1 MNLNKHVLVLIVFIT
16 LPYCSF
22 KLIAS
27 SYLDESCTTD
37 LSTVNFAHCKKTEK
51 NFRTAILAIHGWN
64 GTCRTTFGEQ
74 KNSLYKVL
82 GTRQFYDFDCFQY
95 DSTHLSIRENTDALH
110 LRLRELTQLGYQRI
124 FLVTHST
131 GGIIA
136 QQLLVDKYVDK
147 LSIANNYSLKISEIH
162 AWATPINGLRSNIS
176 VPGTLLSVFGFSP
189 ETLPDL
195 DADSDYLENLKLKM
209 KSFNNQYVASPPL
222 RQGKMRIK
230 TVFYQGQGEDWVV
243 HSIEKAI
250 GVNDGWFNSSLHKI
264 VNTNQGHSHNI
275 GKSGTNYYPT
285 YPAEMLTLSALLQ
298 LKVIPRYEE
307 IFPSNISVVTID
319 MENRQ
324 RKVVDGLI
332 FYATENFTG
341 AFDASIGF
349 LHRIFTQSF
358 ERSHVVDEELVK
370 GFLDTLKRRAAEP
383 DKDFVRFVD
392 EFIAQVIMPYDPS
405 GGENLRKLGY
415 NNSNVVNMILETVA
429 LMRKAKNIYALEND
443 FNINNTDAELTA
455 LYSSL
460 DSFNNKML
468 NITQRFLVSSHGP
481 VQRKALEQIYE
492 NIQDIRDTQ
501 IVSNK
506 LVTGLSSYYLDGE
519 KYNQLNQ
526 HAKDLVANTFSH
538 LLKNSHPSQ
547 AIMTSLN
554 IPVTYLGE
562 TRPSWFTLNN
572 KNVVHEVIK
581 AMPTDGRSITKNQEQ
596 LLFSIA
602 EHGGVMANDYS
613 SSIMAIEKAQ
623 QLIGQKAISINLMST
638 IEKAK
643 KNSPFP
649 KISNE
654 IDRKFLKINE
664 ANFPIQQ

>member
-1 MNLNKHVLVLIVFIT
+1 MNLNKHVLVIIVFIT

-27 SYLDESCTTD
+27 SNLDESCTTD
-37 LSTVNFAHCKKTEK
+37 LSTISFAHCKKAEK

-110 LRLRELTQLGYQRI
+110 FRLRELDQLGYQRI

-136 QQLLVDKYVDK
+136 QQLIVDKYVDK
-147 LSIANNYSLKISEIH
+147 LSIANNYSLNILEIH

-176 VPGTLLSVFGFSP
+176 VPGKLLSALGFSP

-209 KSFNNQYVASPPL
+209 KSFNNQYAAATAF
-222 RQGKMRIK
+222 RQGKMEIK

-243 HSIEKAI
+243 HSIEKAT
-250 GVNDGWFNSSLHKI
+250 GVNDGWFNSSLHTI

-285 YPAEMLTLSALLQ
+285 YPAEMLTNSALLN
-298 LKVIPRYEE
+298 LKVIPRYEDV
-307 IFPSNISVVTID
+307 FPSNISVVTIA

-332 FYATENFTG
+332 FYATKNFTG
-341 AFDASIGF
+341 AFGASIDF
-349 LHRIFTQSF
+349 LHRIYTQSF
-358 ERSHVVDEELVK
+358 DRSHVVDEELVK
-370 GFLDTLKRRAAEP
+370 GFLDTLERRAAKP
-383 DKDFVRFVD
+383 DEDFISFVD
-392 EFIAQVIMPYDPS
+392 KFIAQVITPYEPG
-405 GGENLRKLGY
+405 GGEELRKLGY
-415 NNSNVVNMILETVA
+415 NNSNVVNMILETVV
-429 LMRKAKNIYALEND
+429 LMRKVKNIYMLENG
-443 FNINNTDAELTA
+443 FNINNSDAA

-460 DSFNNKML
+460 DTFNNKML
-468 NITQRFLVSSHGP
+468 NITQRFLASSHGP

-492 NIQDIRDTQ
+492 NIQDIRDTR
-501 IVSNK
+501 IISNN
-506 LVTGLSSYYLDGE
+506 LVTGLSSYYLENE
-519 KYNQLNQ
+519 KYNKLNQ
-526 HAKDLVANTFSH
+526 HAKDLVANTFAH
-538 LLKNSHPSQ
+538 LLKNSYPSQ

-554 IPVTYLGE
+554 TSVTYLGE

-581 AMPTDGRSITKNQEQ
+581 AMPTDGRLITKNQEQ

-623 QLIGQKAISINLMST
+623 KLIGQKAISINLMST
-638 IEKAK
+638 IENAK
-643 KNSPFP
+643 ENSPFP
-649 KISNE
+649 KISYE

-664 ANFPIQQ
+664 TNFPIQQ